1 VLGRRVDVTF
11 PEESPMKFKHVAA
24 ALTLVAAPFA
34 FAQNPSVSFPTDY
47 RDWFHHHTTVNLQG
61 HTPEG
66 EVGIQNV
73 YVNDAARAGLRSGK
87 FENGATL
94 VVDRFSFR
102 NEDADTLKQD
112 QRKVVA
118 VMVRD
123 AEAFKDTGG
132 WGFQAFKG
140 GDPKQAVV
148 KDGGVACFGCHIPHA
163 SNNFLFT
170 RNP

>member
-1 VLGRRVDVTF
+1 MKLRHAAVAVALFAPALAPLAQGADAVAF
-11 PEESPMKFKHVAA
+11 PEG
-24 ALTLVAAPFA
+24 
-34 FAQNPSVSFPTDY
+34 Y
-47 RDWFHHHTTVNLQG
+47 RDWYQHHTTVNLQG

-73 YVNDAARAGLRSGK
+73 YANPAARAGLRSGT
-87 FENGATL
+87 FEDGAAF

-112 QRKVVA
+112 VRKVVA

-123 AEAFKDTGG
+123 AERFKATGG

-140 GDPKQAVV
+140 GKADAPVV
-148 KDGGVACFGCHIPHA
+148 KDGGTACFSCHAPLTGN
-163 SNNFLFT
+163 SFLFT
-170 RNP
+170 RGE